1 MCSSQPKRSLEL
13 GLEGDAFGTLRS
25 FVLTVRFCLLRNSA
39 GQHLGKRR
47 LARAGCG
54 ARAGRSALWRR
65 LLCASRSGGP
75 GAELATRPAAAALKQ
90 LRRVSFGGALRAR
103 AASPAMLDALYA
115 RRSRPLPAR
124 AGDG

>member
-1 MCSSQPKRSLEL
+1 V
-13 GLEGDAFGTLRS
+13 AFGTLRS
-25 FVLTVRFCLLRNSA
+25 FVLTVRFGLLRNSS
-39 GQHLGKRR
+39 GQHFGKRR

-54 ARAGRSALWRR
+54 
-65 LLCASRSGGP
+65 
-75 GAELATRPAAAALKQ
+75 
-90 LRRVSFGGALRAR
+90 AR